1 MKKII
6 AISIL
11 LIFNLSANPNF
22 TEVAE
27 RVLPLTVNIS
37 TKSIVKD
44 SISNPF
50 EALFFGRAE
59 ERPSTE
65 AGTSLGSGFFISKD
79 GLIVTNNHIIQSAGD
94 VYIKLSNGKVYE
106 AKIMGA
112 DPGTDIALLK
122 IDLDGEEVEYL
133 SFARENSTRIG
144 EWVLAFGNP
153 FGLNSTMTAGLIS
166 SQGQSALS
174 LESYKNF
181 IQVDININKNNSGG
195 PLVNTKG
202 EVIGINTA
210 LINKE
215 NENLNLGFAIP
226 SSIVER
232 VVDNLVKFGEVKRPM
247 LGIVYETNFDISKAR
262 EQGLNAPV
270 GAMVA
275 RVLEGTPAHNIGIQ
289 SNDVIVAINGRKVET
304 YIQAEDIISF
314 FSPGE
319 QIQIDLYRNGRL
331 RNFRATL
338 IEQDI
343 LLSSDG
349 IDVMGMTI
357 ALLDGQ
363 KRREY
368 NFPNNKR
375 GVIITNV
382 ERGSL
387 AEQLGLRAGLLITE
401 VNKEKIE
408 SLIDFNIAYNKI
420 SPASNFLI
428 YVESKDFGRY
438 VLIRKD

>member
-1 MKKII
+1 MKRII
-6 AISIL
+6 AILIL

-22 TEVAE
+22 TKVAE
-27 RVLPLTVNIS
+27 EVLPLTVNIS
-37 TKSIVKD
+37 TKSTVKD
-44 SISNPF
+44 FITNPF
-50 EALFFGRAE
+50 ESLFFGRAE

-79 GLIVTNNHIIQSAGD
+79 GLIITNNHIIQSAGD
-94 VYIKLSNGKVYE
+94 VYVKLSNGNVYE

-122 IDLDGEEVEYL
+122 IDLENETEFLNFVEDDKV
-133 SFARENSTRIG
+133 NVG

-153 FGLNSTMTAGLIS
+153 FGLNSTMTSGLIS
-166 SQGQSALS
+166 SKGQSALS

-195 PLVNTKG
+195 PLVNNQGK
-202 EVIGINTA
+202 VIGINTA
-210 LINKE
+210 LINQK

-226 SSIVER
+226 ASIVKR
-232 VVDNLVKFGEVKRPM
+232 VVDNLIKFGEVKRPM
-247 LGIVYETNFDISKAR
+247 LGVVYETNFDINKAK
-262 EQGLNAPV
+262 EVALDAPV
-270 GAMVA
+270 GAMVSK
-275 RVLEGTPAHNIGIQ
+275 VLEGTPAHSIGIQ
-289 SNDVIVAINGRKVET
+289 AKDVIVAINGKRVDT
-304 YIQAEDIISF
+304 YMQANDIISF

-331 RNFRATL
+331 RNFMATL

-349 IDVMGMTI
+349 IDVMGVTI

-363 KRREY
+363 KRSEY
-368 NFPNNKR
+368 NFPSNKK
-375 GVIITNV
+375 GVVITKV

-387 AEQLGLRAGLLITE
+387 AEQLGLRPGLVVSEL
-401 VNKEKIE
+401 NKEKIE

-420 SPASNFLI
+420 TPASNFLI
-428 YVESKDFGRY
+428 YVESRDFGRY